1 MRSVVVEEPRRL
13 AVVERPRPEPGP
25 GEVRLR
31 VRYGGV
37 CGSDLHI
44 FQGDNPFVVYPRV
57 IGHEFIGRIEAV
69 GGGVPASRVGDLVA
83 VDPVIGCGRCYAC
96 SAGRANLC
104 RELQVLGVHRDGGFS
119 ELVTAPARN
128 AHVIPPGL
136 DEVGAAMVEPFAIAA
151 NVTSRTGVLPGDVA
165 LVYGAG
171 PIGLT
176 VLQVLKG
183 VHGLRVFVTD
193 RVPERLERARACGA
207 DEAIDTAKEPL
218 KDALPRLGLDGG
230 PTLIVDAVGHPAIL
244 EEAVRLASP
253 GARIGLL
260 GFSAQPTPIV
270 QQELVR
276 KELSLH
282 ASRLN
287 SAMFPRVIDWM
298 SRGLLHPEHLVTHRI
313 DFRDV
318 ARAFDLLENDPR
330 TSCKVLLDFGAEA

>member
-1 MRSVVVEEPRRL
+1 VRSVVVEAPRRL

-25 GEVRLR
+25 QEVRVR

-44 FQGDNPFVVYPRV
+44 FHGDNPFVVYPRV
-57 IGHEFIGRIEAV
+57 IGHEFVGRIEAV
-69 GGGVPASRVGDLVA
+69 GAGVPDSRRGELVA
-83 VDPVIGCGRCYAC
+83 VDPVIGCGRCYPC
-96 SAGRANLC
+96 SVGRPNVC
-104 RELQVLGVHRDGGFS
+104 RELSVLGVHRDGGFS
-119 ELVTAPARN
+119 EHVSAPARN
-128 AHVIPPGL
+128 AHPIPPGL

-151 NVTSRTGVLPGDVA
+151 NVTSRTGVFPGDVA

-176 VLQVLKG
+176 VLEVLKG

-193 RVPERLERARACGA
+193 RVPERLDRARACGA
-207 DEAIDTAKEPL
+207 EAAIDTGQEPL
-218 KDALPRLGLDGG
+218 AEALKRLGVDGG

-244 EEAVRLASP
+244 EEAVRIASP
-253 GARIGLL
+253 AARIGLL
-260 GFSAQPTPIV
+260 GFSAQPTAIV
-270 QQELVR
+270 QQELTR

-298 SRGLLHPEHLVTHRI
+298 SRGLLHPERLVTHRI

-330 TSCKVLLDFGAEA
+330 TTCKVLLDFGTEA